1 MKRKFFLFCISILL
15 VTAGCDNTRQNTNS
29 SISDAIERQ
38 EKISTGVCEDESD
51 DPETVQYQMEGDCV
65 EGKAKVHIKSYQ
77 DGVVTF
83 SIENLADHNT
93 IENVGLL
100 LYTIDEDGAK
110 SNRQDLQLDMLHLE
124 SGTESADYTSNAI
137 AVSNSKKIV
146 FSIQRIDFQDEKDD
160 FER

>member
-1 MKRKFFLFCISILL
+1 MKKKIFLLCMVNLL
-15 VTAGCDNTRQNTNS
+15 VAGCNNTKYNGDS
-29 SISDAIERQ
+29 SDITITQKQ
-38 EKISTGVCEDESD
+38 EDVAVRRDESD

-124 SGTESADYTSNAI
+124 SGTESADYTSNAL

-146 FSIQRIDFQDEKDD
+146 LSIQRIDFQDEKDD